1 MVGTFLWSF
10 IFEITSYSITT
21 GCPSFNNVVHSLP
34 YIGSPDA
41 KCVNDRE
48 CTSIN
53 CTVSTQ
59 TSPSS
64 VGLVLKSCDRD
75 PSVEIHADIPS
86 AGVNRWSA
94 TFSDGTEHIIPGYFL
109 PDSGQK
115 LQGYLRIDLK
125 TLPGS
130 QILMLSM
137 SLKGCGLR
145 NESHCAVSKKLLND
159 QYITCIARPVVPC
172 SINIPFQCGENE
184 TCRQGTAAG
193 DACECLMGFER
204 SPDGSCNPLDLK
216 EERNG
221 TSSSESV
228 KQSKK
233 DTVIDF

>member
-1 MVGTFLWSF
+1 MEPSTSFQVSFLLL
-10 IFEITSYSITT
+10 I
-21 GCPSFNNVVHSLP
+21 CNL
-34 YIGSPDA
+34 
-41 KCVNDRE
+41 
-48 CTSIN
+48 IN
-53 CTVSTQ
+53 IQ
-59 TSPSS
+59 
-64 VGLVLKSCDRD
+64 L
-75 PSVEIHADIPS
+75 
-86 AGVNRWSA
+86 
-94 TFSDGTEHIIPGYFL
+94 IIPTGYFL